1 MAIILRFLPH
11 GIFLSSPQWSPQTP
25 SPGTPNLCLFC
36 PDVGFQHL
44 YLTNSFKLRSKVTLY
59 CVESLIPESN
69 QALGASIY
77 HYNTYQKIKPQ
88 QMALL
93 FYTASNRLILEIESK
108 PVSEGL
114 RLL

>member
-1 MAIILRFLPH
+1 M
-11 GIFLSSPQWSPQTP
+11 
-25 SPGTPNLCLFC
+25 
-36 PDVGFQHL
+36 
-44 YLTNSFKLRSKVTLY
+44 Y